1 MIFPFEN
8 RHSINIVTAAYKYA
22 DEFEL
27 AAKKHGDKWLNRHGF
42 IGSALKLRCLGL
54 VVQDRFLSHC
64 DNDGNIEVRRRVI

>member
-27 AAKKHGDKWLNRHGF
+27 AAKKHGYGWINRHGF
-42 IGSALKLRCLGL
+42 IGSALKIRCLGL
-54 VVQDRFLSHC
+54 VRQDRFLSYC
-64 DNDGNIEVRRRVI
+64 DSDDNVEIRRMV